1 MYQAFLGQW
10 LSEFW
15 LLFFFFGTI
24 LYKYQQ
30 ANQST
35 ESVNV
40 YVIQDYLSEGESET
54 HVVSGVKSLPP
65 WAPCGGGRLN
75 VPQIILSENPCCT
88 PGPQLF
94 AAVFHFSLYAGE
106 LMALT

>member
-15 LLFFFFGTI
+15 LLFLGTS

-30 ANQST
+30 ANQPTKSI
-35 ESVNV
+35 NV

-54 HVVSGVKSLPP
+54 HDVSGVKSLPP
-65 WAPCGGGRLN
+65 WAPCGGGRLKALMCLGSFC
-75 VPQIILSENPCCT
+75 QKTL
-88 PGPQLF
+88 
-94 AAVFHFSLYAGE
+94 AAHQVHSCLPLYFFPHCMLAN
-106 LMALT
+106 LWL